1 MIKISHLTKIY
12 TNNNQ
17 KVLDDINIIFP
28 DTGLFYIVGKSGCGK
43 STLINIIGLIDEEF
57 QGEVIVNNKSLNTL
71 SEKEKSDYRF
81 NISSFVFQSYQADD
95 KETVKENL
103 LKALAITSLS
113 NKEKNE
119 LIKEKLSRVNLLE
132 KENELFK
139 NLSGGEKKRISLVR
153 GLLKESKILLVDEPL
168 SSINSTLRIQITK
181 LLEFESKNKLVIII
195 THEKEEIPD
204 SAFIYNLIDGKLHL
218 KQEGI
223 NNKAT
228 SKQERYKRKPFNG
241 YSFITQLISILK
253 SKREFLTITIFSLMI
268 GLFAISFS
276 FQLSFSISK
285 AIEGTLTNYMSDNSL
300 VISNSDQNYS
310 ATSFFT
316 PSHNIVENIK
326 TTFADE
332 VIDTST
338 FYTTSMNTYFNGNQ
352 KATILNN
359 KRYFEITSLSL
370 DSFLDY
376 RLLDEINN
384 SKIYG
389 KNTTS
394 LNEIIL
400 GLDETNLVNLYYILF
415 TENITF
421 LNDDDLEVIGSY
433 LQSHTIQLRIQAN
446 KNEWGYQQD
455 YSFKINGIIKDNYCY
470 IANSSNTFSNYFV
483 TDVMHFKEIIEED
496 DINPNTPWTLKY
508 QEGVRL
514 YSNKLESFLNKFLK
528 HNSFNDYTLKLFKD
542 SNYIQDDLNTHNHIV
557 ILKDYLPKIKLSEIN
572 NFVSA
577 NLSNLYSINYSSPVY
592 TYTAN
597 GYISGF
603 AKPFFFSK
611 YKEKLNKIQDD
622 LYYST
627 ENLGSFQST
636 LVENIDEV
644 IKADLVSAMNNDS
657 LSYISLTQSNLK
669 PDYGVAP
676 SSINEI
682 GISSNLANKLF
693 SNTSH
698 ALNQTINTLVL
709 NDTVKTN
716 GKYQNSFIS
725 GEIKITG
732 IYENEKDGIYQ
743 DSLFPMFYLF
753 SLGGLK
759 DDEFRIQQVILEVDI
774 KNKDLNNYVTEIK
787 KYGDYTG
794 SFPMYNMIQ
803 EIKKT
808 LNSLSKLFLGFSIL
822 SLLAASS
829 LLFMSLY
836 LIIRRDKKEI
846 GILLALGYYKKEI
859 KNFYFT
865 LSFTV
870 SFIGYLMSLFISIVV
885 QITLEKT
892 LTSILNSYSF
902 SILPFFISFLSCI
915 FLTLLVNKIISKT
928 LKTISPKQALE
939 KKF

>member
-12 TNNNQ
+12 KNNNQ
-17 KVLDDINIIFP
+17 KVLDDITISFP
-28 DTGLFYIVGKSGCGK
+28 DSGLFYIVGKSGCGK

-57 QGEVIVNNKSLNTL
+57 QGEVIVNNKSLKELTD
-71 SEKEKSDYRF
+71 EEKSDYRF
-81 NISSFVFQSYQADD
+81 TTSSFIFQSYQADD

-113 NKEKNE
+113 KKEKND
-119 LIKEKLSRVNLLE
+119 LIKEKLSEVNLLE

-168 SSINSTLRIQITK
+168 SSINSALRIQITK
-181 LLEFESKNKLVIII
+181 LLEKESKHKLVIII

-204 SAFIYNLIDGKLHL
+204 SAFIYHLINGKLYL
-218 KQEGI
+218 KHEGVNTI
-223 NNKAT
+223 AKT
-228 SKQERYKRKPFNG
+228 SLAKYERKQFKG
-241 YSFITQLISILK
+241 SSFIFQLISILK
-253 SKREFLTITIFSLMI
+253 SKREFLTITIFALMI

-285 AIEGTLTNYMSDNSL
+285 AIESTLTNYMSDNSL
-300 VISNSDQNYS
+300 VISSSDQNYS
-310 ATSFFT
+310 ATSFLT
-316 PSHNIVENIK
+316 PSHNIAESIK
-326 TTFADE
+326 STFPDE
-332 VIDTST
+332 VIDTAT

-352 KATILNN
+352 KTTILNN
-359 KRYFEITSLSL
+359 KKYFEITDLSL
-370 DSFLDY
+370 DSFLNY
-376 RLLDEINN
+376 RMLDEINDVN
-384 SKIYG
+384 IYG
-389 KNTTS
+389 KSTTS
-394 LNEIIL
+394 ISEIIL
-400 GLDETNLVNLYYILF
+400 GIDETNLVNLYYILF
-415 TENITF
+415 NENITSI
-421 LNDDDLEVIGSY
+421 NDSELEIIGSY
-433 LQSHTIQLRIQAN
+433 LTSHTIQLRIQAN
-446 KNEWGYQQD
+446 KNDWGYQQD
-455 YSFKINGIIKDNYCY
+455 YSFKINGIIKDEYCY

-483 TDVMHFKEIIEED
+483 TDVMHFKEIIEEE
-496 DINPNTPWTLKY
+496 DINSKTPWTLKY
-508 QEGVRL
+508 QEGIRL
-514 YSNKLESFLNKFLK
+514 YSNKLESFLDKFLK
-528 HNSFNDYTLKLFKD
+528 HSSFNDYTLKLFKD
-542 SNYIQDDLNTHNHIV
+542 LNYIQDDLTTHNHIV

-572 NFVSA
+572 KFISA
-577 NLSNLYSINYSSPVY
+577 NSYNLYSTNYSSPVY

-636 LVENIDEV
+636 LVEDIDGV
-644 IKADLVSAMNNDS
+644 IKADLVSAMNNNS
-657 LSYISLTQSNLK
+657 LSFSSLTKSSLK
-669 PDYGVAP
+669 VDYGVAP
-676 SSINEI
+676 SSVNEI
-682 GISSNLANKLF
+682 GISSNLAKKLF
-693 SNTSH
+693 SNISH

-725 GEIKITG
+725 GELTITG
-732 IYENEKDGIYQ
+732 IYENENDCIYQ
-743 DSLFPMFYLF
+743 DSLFPLFYLF

-759 DDEFRIQQVILEVDI
+759 DDEFRVQQVILEVDI
-774 KNKDLNNYVTEIK
+774 KNKDLNNYIIEIK
-787 KYGDYTG
+787 NYGDYTG

-803 EIKKT
+803 EIKNT
-808 LNSLSKLFLGFSIL
+808 LNTLSKLFLGFSIL
-822 SLLAASS
+822 SILAASS
-829 LLFMSLY
+829 LLFISLY
-836 LIIRRDKKEI
+836 LIIRKDKKEI
-846 GILLALGYYKKEI
+846 GILLTLGYYKKEI
-859 KNFYFT
+859 QHFYFA

-902 SILPFFISFLSCI
+902 SILPFFISFISCF
-915 FLTLLVNKIISKT
+915 FLTILVNSIISKS
-928 LKTISPKQALE
+928 LKNISPKQALE